1 MAPITTPERTYCD
14 SRVRS
19 MAVSPSALRRQ
30 HQVAGLE
37 LRRED
42 DLHVGKR
49 LLRFGVLGKQNGR
62 TPLLPVGTLA
72 ARGADGPIP
81 PFELVVQK
89 GFDESS
95 TLVALGRVE
104 GVCQQDYLD
113 VGVKG
118 SVYRF
123 LLKLFLICLTE
134 CLPPLS
140 ELHRRMVVHNV
151 SQIVP
156 FVAKVLPVLGSH
168 W

>member
-19 MAVSPSALRRQ
+19 MVVGPSAPRRQ
-30 HQVAGLE
+30 NQVAGLE

-42 DLHVGKR
+42 DLHLGKW
-49 LLRFGVLGKQNGR
+49 LLRLGVLGKQNGR

-72 ARGADGPIP
+72 AREADGPIP
-81 PFELVVQK
+81 PFECVVQE
-89 GFDESS
+89 GFDESR

-113 VGVKG
+113 ISVEG

-123 LLKLFLICLTE
+123 LLKLFLICLAE
-134 CLPPLS
+134 CLSPSS
-140 ELHRRMVVHNV
+140 ELHR
-151 SQIVP
+151 
-156 FVAKVLPVLGSH
+156 
-168 W
+168 